1 MRGAGSAL
9 ALVPGA
15 LEQLA
20 LLVLAHLLAP
30 LLDHA
35 AHGESSR
42 LNLEKRGRN
51 NQRHAGSQLGEE
63 RSLRRGAPPAVR

>member
-1 MRGAGSAL
+1 MRGADSAL

-30 LLDHA
+30 LLDDA
-35 AHGESSR
+35 AHAMPHLRMRRVFATPRVERGED
-42 LNLEKRGRN
+42 G
-51 NQRHAGSQLGEE
+51 
-63 RSLRRGAPPAVR
+63 